1 MRAVNVLSVLLAAG
15 GVGISIGQPAPRA
28 YSALGADFTAGV
40 EVAKPKGTAVA
51 PSPGTITALHWETNT
66 AGVGAGVFTLAAEV
80 NGVAVCSLELDCI
93 TAASEDTACAAEF
106 ATGDDVHVTIT
117 ASSCATLPLGVASL
131 WMRLSP

>member
-1 MRAVNVLSVLLAAG
+1 MRSALAFLVGATLAAG
-15 GVGISIGQPAPRA
+15 VSGGAGRPSMYAP
-28 YSALGADFTAGV
+28 LGADFTAGV

-51 PSPGTITALHWETNT
+51 PSPGTLTALHWETNT

-80 NGVAVCSLELDCI
+80 NGATVCSLELDCI
-93 TAASEDTACAAEF
+93 TAASENTACAAEF